1 MGDTLRDNSPR
12 LQSHK
17 KHLGQC
23 RIFQIVSTRRIFLY
37 TGHSWRSNHSLS
49 AGVQNAPKDSPLAGC
64 ASSGSPR
71 PFALQLRHKSSR
83 CPTECECTKA
93 EILPSQ
99 LASGEKSGRTEC
111 VPYQRMLFNFFL
123 TSEGPRDLI
132 FPRSA
137 SCSAHTVRN
146 QRD

>member
-1 MGDTLRDNSPR
+1 MSNLPNCFNSPHFP
-12 LQSHK
+12 LQDT
-17 KHLGQC
+17 Q
-23 RIFQIVSTRRIFLY
+23 
-37 TGHSWRSNHSLS
+37 WRSNHSLS

-83 CPTECECTKA
+83 CPTRNVECECTKA